1 MKIKKLCTGLVTF
14 GMVVAL
20 SVPAAIAKLQSASDP
35 QTATKEPGM
44 RDRLQ
49 AAVES
54 LNLTD
59 DQKPKV
65 NDIFADAKG
74 KRKALVSD
82 TSLTEDQRKAK
93 MKELHQS
100 TMAKL
105 NEVLTPDQQTELKT
119 KMAAAREK
127 SAPQQ

>member
-65 NDIFADAKG
+65 NDIFADAKASA
-74 KRKALVSD
+74 KRSSA
-82 TSLTEDQRKAK
+82 
-93 MKELHQS
+93 
-100 TMAKL
+100 
-105 NEVLTPDQQTELKT
+105 TPRSPKI
-119 KMAAAREK
+119 REK
-127 SAPQQ
+127 QK